1 MKTFDKLVMFSL
13 AVTDMVSAKDFY
25 ADKLGFK
32 ITSDYRQNDNHW
44 WVSLD
49 LPGGG
54 MTITLTTAHEN
65 MKPGTMK
72 LYLSTPDIQATHKQL
87 TEKGVTLSNGIK
99 DDLYGPGSGVKWLSF
114 NDPDGN
120 QWIAMQP
127 KSW

>member
-1 MKTFDKLVMFSL
+1 MNTFDKLVMFSV
-13 AVTDMVSAKDFY
+13 AVKDMVAARDFY

-32 ITSDYRQNDNHW
+32 ITSDYRQNDNYW

-49 LPGGG
+49 LGSG

-72 LYLSTPDIQATHKQL
+72 LYLSTPDIQATHRQL
-87 TEKGVTLSNGIK
+87 TEKGVKLVGGIN
-99 DDLYGPGSGVKWLSF
+99 DDLYGPGSGVKWLTF

>member
-1 MKTFDKLVMFSL
+1 MKTFDKFVMFSM
-13 AVTDMVSAKDFY
+13 AVADMVSARDFY

-32 ITSDYRQNDNHW
+32 ITSDYRQNDNNW

-72 LYLSTPDIQATHKQL
+72 LYLSTPDIQATYKQL
-87 TEKGVTLSNGIK
+87 TAKGVKLTSGIT
-99 DDLYGPGSGVKWLSF
+99 DDLYGPGSGVKWFSF
-114 NDPDGN
+114 DDPDGN
-120 QWIAMQP
+120 RWFTMQP
-127 KSW
+127 RS

>member
-1 MKTFDKLVMFSL
+1 MFDKLVMFSV
-13 AVTDMVSAKDFY
+13 AVKDMVAARDFY

-32 ITSDYRQNDNHW
+32 ITSDYRQNDNYW

-49 LPGGG
+49 LGGG

-87 TEKGVTLSNGIK
+87 TEKDVKLAGGIN